1 MSIQGFV
8 SGADNYWEIRNGDRT
23 GMDPRSGVQHGN
35 LAAMILGHRGQLLL
49 IPLLPALLFACWSLF
64 RPALYSSTLMLSA
77 NRAELASVASDIR
90 DAVDVE
96 LATIARL
103 MRSGEFMDSL
113 FGQAGEDGVGG
124 NLTPGQLLQR
134 LHVEPVPGTRLLR
147 LEYTD
152 SDPRVP
158 ASVLDHVASGFLS
171 YREELA
177 TRRLRSETRA
187 VLERIG
193 QLSAGL
199 WDEQVMVAE
208 SPDYWIPAAE
218 LAAQRPALQRVEE
231 ALMARVLADYDNALA
246 GDVHLTVADQAT
258 APRDTLSRNVLSA
271 SAALYGV
278 TALLAVLVLWLR
290 RQLGVSAAFPDRLAS
305 RLRVPLAGV
314 LPAVPS
320 QMMEEARRQGRIPD
334 HDGYTEALRTLRT
347 RLSVA
352 ARQAADELDSFP
364 PARRGRIMLVSGPA
378 SGEGCTTTA
387 MHLALMAG
395 QVERVLLVD
404 ANLRQGDSDRLLFGL
419 SRRDAGLSHL
429 VAGAAPMHR
438 CIHALGDEGF
448 DVLPAGIVAPN
459 PQELLSSSRF
469 ERILT
474 VLGRRYD
481 LIVIDAPPAGEN
493 SDVLLLARHASEL
506 LYVMRP
512 GGAGAEC
519 AMAGVRQLR
528 EVSGAA
534 PLSLLCTAV
543 DTTRLARYGYPGWLT
558 GSGGYRYQRPGGRF
572 LAAG

>member
-1 MSIQGFV
+1 
-8 SGADNYWEIRNGDRT
+8 
-23 GMDPRSGVQHGN
+23 
-35 LAAMILGHRGQLLL
+35 MILGHRGPLLL

-77 NRAELASVASDIR
+77 NRAELASVTSDLR

-96 LATIARL
+96 LATTARL
-103 MRSGEFMDSL
+103 LRSGEFMDSL
-113 FGQAGEDGVGG
+113 FRQAGEDGVGG
-124 NLTPGQLLQR
+124 NPSPAHLLQR
-134 LHVEPVPGTRLLR
+134 LRIEPVAGTRLLR

-158 ASVLDHVASGFLS
+158 ARALDHIASGFLS

-187 VLERIG
+187 VLDRIG
-193 QLSAGL
+193 QLSTGL
-199 WDEQVMVAE
+199 LDEQAMVAE
-208 SPDYWIPAAE
+208 SPDYWIPAAD
-218 LAAQRPALQRVEE
+218 LAVQRPPLQRVEE

-246 GDVHLTVADQAT
+246 GDVHLRIADQAT
-258 APRDTLSRNVLSA
+258 APRDIRSRDVLPA

-278 TALLAVLVLWLR
+278 TAVLAVFVLWLR

-352 ARQAADELDSFP
+352 GRQTVDEKDGFL

-378 SGEGCTTTA
+378 SGEGCTTAA
-387 MHLALMAG
+387 MQLALMAG

-404 ANLRQGDSDRLLFGL
+404 ANLRGGDSGRSLFGL
-419 SRRDAGLSHL
+419 SRREAGLSHL

-438 CIHALGDEGF
+438 CIHALGNEGF

-459 PQELLSSSRF
+459 PQELLASSRF

-474 VLGRRYD
+474 VLARRYD

-506 LYVMRP
+506 LYVTRP
-512 GGAGAEC
+512 GGAGVERAL
-519 AMAGVRQLR
+519 AGVRQLR
-528 EVSGAA
+528 EVSGTA
-534 PLSLLCTAV
+534 PFSLLCTAV
-543 DTTRLARYGYPGWLT
+543 DTTRLKRYGYPGWLT
-558 GSGGYRYQRPGGRF
+558 GSGGYRYRMPGGRF
-572 LAAG
+572 LTAG